1 MLARAMAT
9 AHPAPYEI
17 PLGQTTTSTPASPRK
32 GIDKPALASIILAH
46 AAVDMQT
53 ISLVTLLPSLLA
65 AFNLNY
71 ATAAVIVT
79 MNQTVIAVA
88 QPIFG
93 IIGDRKPVRWLALFG
108 CALCGLMMA
117 SITFLPSYALVMAA
131 VVLSGIGSAIFHPE
145 GLAHARTVSGDQLN
159 TGNSWFFLGGNIGFG
174 VGPLLVG
181 ALMLYFGAN
190 GPALMIVPTLLG
202 CILLWLQMSKFHR
215 SVEAPSASSTQTAP
229 TELVANRN
237 GNRHAVI
244 ALIGFLLLLIIL
256 RSVAYEGLKT
266 FIPLYFSHETGKTA
280 AEFAPLLTAISLA
293 GIVGTL
299 FSGPLA
305 DRIGRRA
312 VMVGSMAVAI
322 AALFAFWQATSAGG
336 VWQIIC
342 IGIFGMAI
350 TAPWTITV
358 TAVQDLM
365 PRNIGLASGLTL
377 GTAYGASGIGVGL
390 LGVLANATSLA
401 FTLQFIAVIP
411 AIVLVLSWFVPEQ
424 KRALKTATA

>member
-1 MLARAMAT
+1 MLVHAMAT
-9 AHPAPYEI
+9 VHPAPYEI
-17 PLGQTTTSTPASPRK
+17 PLEQTTTPPTSNDK

-46 AAVDMQT
+46 ASVDMQT
-53 ISLVTLLPSLLA
+53 ISLVTLLPSLLT

-71 ATAAVIVT
+71 ATAAIIVT
-79 MNQTVIAVA
+79 MNQAVIAVA
-88 QPIFG
+88 QPLFG
-93 IIGDRKPVRWLALFG
+93 ILGDRRPIRWLALFG

-117 SITFLPSYALVMAA
+117 SITLLPSYWLVVAA

-145 GLAHARTVSGDQLN
+145 GLAHARTVSGSQVN

-181 ALMLYFGAN
+181 GLMAYAGGY
-190 GPALMIVPTLLG
+190 GPTLMIVPTIIG
-202 CILLWLQMSKFHR
+202 CLLLWRQMPKFHR
-215 SVEAPSASSTQTAP
+215 STSETALQAQSP
-229 TELVANRN
+229 TPELVANR
-237 GNRHAVI
+237 RVVI
-244 ALIGFLLLLIIL
+244 WLIFFLLLLIVL
-256 RSVAYEGLKT
+256 RSVAYEGIKT
-266 FIPLYFSHETGKTA
+266 FIPLYFSHETGKTT

-293 GIVGTL
+293 GIVGTV

-305 DRIGRRA
+305 DRVGRRA

-322 AALFAFWQATSAGG
+322 AALFIFWQVEGI
-336 VWQIIC
+336 WQIVF
-342 IGIFGMAI
+342 IGLFGMAI

-365 PRNIGLASGLTL
+365 PRSIGLASGLTL

-390 LGVLANATSLA
+390 LGVLANATSLG

-411 AIVLVLSWFVPEQ
+411 AIVLVLSLFVPEQ
-424 KRALKTATA
+424 KRVLKTVTV